1 MMRIL
6 VAGLCIA
13 LVVALAVPSAQAY
26 VGGKGKRASYAM
38 GGPAP
43 SMCPPEGCPMPMQM
57 GGYVGPITKCKPA
70 PMNACAPMPCPPPAC
85 GPMPCPPPCPPP
97 CGPMPCAPS
106 CDSGSCQMAWY

>member
-26 VGGKGKRASYAM
+26 VAGKGKRAVYGM
-38 GGPAP
+38 GGPA
-43 SMCPPEGCPMPMQM
+43 MCPPEGCPPGAMPMQM
-57 GGYVGPITKCKPA
+57 QGYAGPITKCRPA
-70 PMNACAPMPCPPPAC
+70 PMACAPMPCPPPAC

-97 CGPMPCAPS
+97 CGPMPCPPP
-106 CDSGSCQMAWY
+106 CDSGGSQMAWY